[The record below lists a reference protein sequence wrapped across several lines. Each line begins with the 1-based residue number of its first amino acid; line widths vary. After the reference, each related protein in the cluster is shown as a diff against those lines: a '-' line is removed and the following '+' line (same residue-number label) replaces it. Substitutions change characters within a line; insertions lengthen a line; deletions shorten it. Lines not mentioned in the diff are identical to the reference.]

1 MSSTLTSVALKEL
14 RRAAPSVSL
23 AHLELA
29 EFDDFV
35 FLLCD
40 LWDLDA
46 DSIRV
51 YWVSN
56 LFAAGREGLGKKVR
70 ILFKGGKASHQYP
83 PHFKYL

>member
-1 MSSTLTSVALKEL
+1 MSSTLTSTALKEL

-23 AHLELA
+23 ARLELA

-40 LWDLDA
+40 LWGLNA
-46 DSIRV
+46 DRV
-51 YWVSN
+51 RVHWVSN

-70 ILFKGGKASHQYP
+70 EVNEKPSVVLQ
-83 PHFKYL
+83 